1 MPLPSL
7 PSSSSVAAAEL
18 SPTKRRPSSAVWA
31 LSSLDKERASERH
44 FARGKI
50 LSGVFKGPEIR
61 LLLLLIVTRQTR
73 TRVCFMPC
81 RDLPCVFPRLVLTCE
96 YGLLHPTRSFSS
108 LEIAWMRRADGARVC
123 KGDAER
129 KRGGRRGR
137 CFCVNC
143 LLPTSPLCRRTPLS
157 PSSPFTVGFSGTKRG
172 SARASACVY
181 KVEEGGGRVCKKTKS
196 SG

>member
-1 MPLPSL
+1 MVRVSCLTSQLLLTVPPDAGRASCREGPSFTFLRGYPDGAARPRSPLVAARIKREKWLYADFHLKCLKCLSLPSL

-61 LLLLLIVTRQTR
+61 LLLPSHRDQSDTHTA
-73 TRVCFMPC
+73 RVCFTPC
-81 RDLPCVFPRLVLTCE
+81 RALPCVFPRLVLTRE

-108 LEIAWMRRADGARVC
+108 LEILQTAT
-123 KGDAER
+123 
-129 KRGGRRGR
+129 
-137 CFCVNC
+137 C
-143 LLPTSPLCRRTPLS
+143 LQ
-157 PSSPFTVGFSGTKRG
+157 G
-172 SARASACVY
+172 
-181 KVEEGGGRVCKKTKS
+181 
-196 SG
+196 